1 MAQWQGHQKH
11 LRYEF
16 VTNTGKITAEAIR
29 KGTLLFSLALQSFI
43 AVDSAFVVK
52 EPTQIE
58 GLMLDGVGTL
68 GIATAPSN
76 GWCVKGL
83 DLLGHMK
90 FKAWIVKNNASLQY
104 GTKLGDEAA
113 EAIADAL
120 AKKLDE
126 IGVNKTIIET
136 LEDSQGRMTFVI
148 EMDGVKYDLVTIQ
161 RNIDGD
167 IVVQS
172 YNRAYNPNPNS
183 TYSVS
188 ASVIS
193 VPNL

>member
-58 GLMLDGVGTL
+58 GLMLEGVGTL

-90 FKAWIVKNNASLQY
+90 FKAWIA
-104 GTKLGDEAA
+104 KLS
-113 EAIADAL
+113 IPNVL
-120 AKKLDE
+120 
-126 IGVNKTIIET
+126 IGRFTTAGCLI
-136 LEDSQGRMTFVI
+136 LR
-148 EMDGVKYDLVTIQ
+148 
-161 RNIDGD
+161 
-167 IVVQS
+167 
-172 YNRAYNPNPNS
+172 
-183 TYSVS
+183 
-188 ASVIS
+188 
-193 VPNL
+193 